1 MIRIILLERS
11 DFKVAAVEGFPLRA
25 MTTTSKVFEAREAIE
40 NSASEIDIII
50 NVAKLKD
57 QEYDYTLIN
66 FVS

>member
-11 DFKVAAVEGFPLRA
+11 DFKVAAVESFPLSA
-25 MTTTSKVFEAREAIE
+25 ITTTSKVFEAREAIE

-66 FVS
+66 FIS